1 MGGSRLIGHLKFS
14 LCVLIFALTALTRAN
29 AASLLVRGGTLIDGT
44 GGNPIA
50 DARILITDGRI
61 AKVWSGDGSNSG
73 APAIPAGTQ
82 IVEAGGKFII
92 PGLID
97 SHVHYNW
104 YMGELF
110 LSHGVTTVFDLGG
123 GPVWSIAVQKGL
135 NSGQIAGPRYYFHGV
150 FGGGGTGQTD
160 SLAGTYTA
168 KMRFNANV
176 ATPADAPKAVAALK
190 GKADIITL
198 NEEWKGEY
206 FKAVASAA
214 HANGLSIISHS
225 FNAVDTSDWG
235 VDGIEHMTG
244 VGIAAARSPE
254 ARKAVAAMGFCTHQ
268 YAPILEQSLP
278 CIAAG
283 HKNSKLYQWMDPSY
297 FDEMIQHLVR
307 NHTFLN
313 PTLDFEWKGIIDRTP
328 QFELEDQRLFF
339 NPALQYVPEDE
350 RLVTLGQYHWA
361 DTRTASDREEFLTGY
376 KKVQEFLRKF
386 VAAGGKLYSGT
397 DSASANTP
405 GLALHHEM
413 QLFVDAGIPPMQALL
428 SSTKWPA
435 EMARMDK
442 NLGTVE
448 AGKYGDL
455 VILAADPLKDIHN
468 TQTIEKV
475 IKAGVVQNIGYHAGY
490 EVPFH
495 LTGPLTKHL
504 YSQPPVVA
512 NLEPALVAQGGEV
525 WVRVTGANFSPNSVV
540 LFDGKPVETKFVGDN
555 EIDGRLT
562 AKQTSHPGNYLIGVE
577 TPKPGGGVTEGL
589 GFIVD
594 YR

>member
-1 MGGSRLIGHLKFS
+1 MQKQFRPIRLLYIT
-14 LCVLIFALTALTRAN
+14 LCLLISGWMPAS

-44 GGNPIA
+44 GGPPIA
-50 DARILITDGRI
+50 NARILITDGTI
-61 AKVWSGDGSNSG
+61 ATVWSGDTG
-73 APAIPAGTQ
+73 APALPPDTQ

-97 SHVHYNW
+97 SHIHYNW

-110 LSHGVTTVFDLGG
+110 LTHGVTSVFDLGG
-123 GPVWSIAVQKGL
+123 GYFWSAAVQKGI
-135 NSGQIAGPRYYFHGV
+135 NSGQIVGPRYFHHGT
-150 FGGGGTGQTD
+150 FGGGGTGR
-160 SLAGTYTA
+160 SSPLAGKNTA
-168 KMRFNANV
+168 KTNSYANV
-176 ATPADAPKAVAALK
+176 NTPEDAEQAVTALV

-206 FKAVASAA
+206 FKAVSKAA
-214 HANGLSIISHS
+214 HAKGLSIISHS
-225 FNAVDTSDWG
+225 FNALDTSDWG

-244 VGIAAARSPE
+244 VGIAAIRSSE
-254 ARKAVAAMGFCTHQ
+254 GKKAVADMGFCTHQ

-283 HKNSKLYQWMDPSY
+283 HKNSKLYQWMDTSY
-297 FDEMIQHLVR
+297 FDEMIQHLVK

-328 QFELEDQRLFF
+328 KFELEDEKLFF
-339 NPALQYVPEDE
+339 NSALQQYVPADE
-350 RLVTLGQYHWA
+350 ILVTLGQYHWA
-361 DTRTASDREEFLTGY
+361 DSRPPSDREQFLKGY
-376 KKVQEFLRKF
+376 KNVQEFLRKF

-413 QLFVDAGIPPMQALL
+413 QIFVDAGIPPMQALL
-428 SSTKWPA
+428 SSTKWAA

-442 NLGTVE
+442 KIGTVE
-448 AGKYGDL
+448 AGKYGDV

-468 TQTIEKV
+468 TETVEQV
-475 IKAGVVQNIGYHAGY
+475 IKGGVVQNIGYHADY
-490 EVPFH
+490 AVPFH
-495 LTGPLTKHL
+495 QYGPVGKHL
-504 YSQPPVVA
+504 YSLPPVVS
-512 NLEPALVAQGGEV
+512 NVEPGITTQGSEI

-540 LFDGKPVETKFVGDN
+540 LFDGKPVETKFGGDQ
-555 EIDGRLT
+555 ELSGKLS
-562 AKQTSHPGNYLIGVE
+562 AKETSLPGSYLMSVE
-577 TPKPGGGVTEGL
+577 TPKPGGGTVEGL

-594 YR
+594 YK